1 MFKKVKRY
9 LKNPYYALGDDMMR
23 VCPKLM
29 SDKYYIKV
37 IWKQIMGYPLDL
49 RHPKTFNEKLQWMKL
64 YDRNPLYTD
73 LVDKYKVKQWVAD
86 RIGAEHVIPTL
97 AVYDSV
103 DEIDISQLP
112 DQFVLKCNHDSGGVV
127 ICKDKSSFDFE
138 AAKAK
143 LKKSFEHN
151 FYWDYR
157 EWPYKNVKRKIFAE
171 KFMKDVNPNEDLLD
185 YKLFTFNGEPKIIE
199 VDFDRFKNHKRN
211 IYDTAW
217 NYIEAQIGY
226 PNAKEHVV
234 ERPDAL
240 GEMLDLSRKLAQGM
254 KQVRT
259 DFYLIDSKVYFG
271 EMTLIHGGGTEKFM
285 PEALG
290 LEMGEMF
297 QIVDNQRFV
306 WGGVIAGNGFVVY
319 LHGEPRKPDFGGLKD
334 YKFFCFHG
342 EPRLMYI
349 ANDKAEFPT
358 TDFFDMDFSRMSLYM
373 KDPQSLIS
381 PQCPIHFDDM
391 KRMAATLSAGLD
403 EVRVDFYDTDEG
415 AFFGEMTFFHSA
427 GLSEVHP
434 LEWNLRMGSWIELP

>member
-171 KFMKDVNPNEDLLD
+171 EYLEDKKYGDLPD
-185 YKLFTFNGEPKIIE
+185 YKIFTFKGEPKLIE
-199 VDFDRFKNHKRN
+199 VDFDRFVHHKRN
-211 IYDTAW
+211 IYDTEW
-217 NYIEAQIGY
+217 NYLNAQIQY
-226 PNAKEHVV
+226 PSVKDKAFCKPMKMES
-234 ERPDAL
+234 L
-240 GEMLDLSRKLAQGM
+240 LSLA
-254 KQVRT
+254 RT
-259 DFYLIDSKVYFG
+259 L
-271 EMTLIHGGGTEKFM
+271 
-285 PEALG
+285 A
-290 LEMGEMF
+290 
-297 QIVDNQRFV
+297 
-306 WGGVIAGNGFVVY
+306 A
-319 LHGEPRKPDFGGLKD
+319 GLK
-334 YKFFCFHG
+334 
-342 EPRLMYI
+342 
-349 ANDKAEFPT
+349 
-358 TDFFDMDFSRMSLYM
+358 
-373 KDPQSLIS
+373 
-381 PQCPIHFDDM
+381 
-391 KRMAATLSAGLD
+391 
-403 EVRVDFYDTDEG
+403 EVRVDFYIIDDKIY
-415 AFFGEMTFFHSA
+415 FGEMTFFHDA
-427 GLSEVHP
+427 GLSVFSP
-434 LEWNLRMGSWIELP
+434 QTLGNQMGEWIELPIK

>member
-171 KFMKDVNPNEDLLD
+171 QYLENISGELTDYKVMCFGGEPRFIQIHRGRYTTHQTQDVYDVEWKKQAIFQDGFPLSNVVLEKPVALNEMISMSKMLSQGIPQVRVDWYIVEDLL
-185 YKLFTFNGEPKIIE
+185 
-199 VDFDRFKNHKRN
+199 
-211 IYDTAW
+211 
-217 NYIEAQIGY
+217 
-226 PNAKEHVV
+226 
-234 ERPDAL
+234 
-240 GEMLDLSRKLAQGM
+240 
-254 KQVRT
+254 
-259 DFYLIDSKVYFG
+259 YFG
-271 EMTLIHGGGTEKFM
+271 EMTL
-285 PEALG
+285 
-290 LEMGEMF
+290 
-297 QIVDNQRFV
+297 
-306 WGGVIAGNGFVVY
+306 
-319 LHGEPRKPDFGGLKD
+319 
-334 YKFFCFHG
+334 
-342 EPRLMYI
+342 
-349 ANDKAEFPT
+349 
-358 TDFFDMDFSRMSLYM
+358 FD
-373 KDPQSLIS
+373 
-381 PQCPIHFDDM
+381 
-391 KRMAATLSAGLD
+391 SAGYSQWQPKD
-403 EVRVDFYDTDEG
+403 VNYI
-415 AFFGEMTFFHSA
+415 
-427 GLSEVHP
+427 
-434 LEWNLRMGSWIELP
+434 MGDLIRLPNI

>member
-171 KFMKDVNPNEDLLD
+171 EYLEDKKYGDLPD
-185 YKLFTFNGEPKIIE
+185 YKIFTFNGEPKLIE
-199 VDFDRFKNHKRN
+199 VDFDRFIGHKRN
-211 IYDTAW
+211 LYDINW
-217 NYIEAQIGY
+217 NYIDARICY
-226 PNAKEHVV
+226 PTQR
-234 ERPDAL
+234 ERVFDKPKAL
-240 GEMLDLSRKLAQGM
+240 NEMLELARKLAYGFRH
-254 KQVRT
+254 VRV
-259 DFYLIDSKVYFG
+259 DFYLINDKVYFG
-271 EMTLIHGGGTEKFM
+271 EMTFIHGAGTERFY
-285 PEALG
+285 PESFG
-290 LEMGEMF
+290 NQMGE
-297 QIVDNQRFV
+297 
-306 WGGVIAGNGFVVY
+306 
-319 LHGEPRKPDFGGLKD
+319 
-334 YKFFCFHG
+334 
-342 EPRLMYI
+342 
-349 ANDKAEFPT
+349 
-358 TDFFDMDFSRMSLYM
+358 
-373 KDPQSLIS
+373 
-381 PQCPIHFDDM
+381 
-391 KRMAATLSAGLD
+391 
-403 EVRVDFYDTDEG
+403 
-415 AFFGEMTFFHSA
+415 
-427 GLSEVHP
+427 
-434 LEWNLRMGSWIELP
+434 WIELPIK